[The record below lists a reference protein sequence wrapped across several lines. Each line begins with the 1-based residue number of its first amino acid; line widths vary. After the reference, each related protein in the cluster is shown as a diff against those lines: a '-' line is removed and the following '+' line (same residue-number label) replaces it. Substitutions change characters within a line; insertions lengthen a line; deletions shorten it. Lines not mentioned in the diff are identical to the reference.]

1 MVELSHYIEVL
12 EQCLGKKAI
21 KNYLPMQMG
30 DVPATIADVDDLV
43 RDVDFKPAT
52 RIEDG
57 IARFVEWYRSYFKD

>member
-1 MVELSHYIEVL
+1 MVELSRYIEVL

-21 KNYLPMQMG
+21 KEYLPMQMG